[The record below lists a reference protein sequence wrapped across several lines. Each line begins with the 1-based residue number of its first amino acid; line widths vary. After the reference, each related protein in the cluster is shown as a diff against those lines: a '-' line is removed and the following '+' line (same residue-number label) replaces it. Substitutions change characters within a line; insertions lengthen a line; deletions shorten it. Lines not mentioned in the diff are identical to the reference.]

1 MWLLHQVAQTY
12 STRPSK
18 VVGIRDDW
26 LAYQFDVAVL
36 LVGQRVERMTADGKV
51 SVAAALASLAAVDG
65 SFDSGLRPSAQDAA
79 PTGLATGTSF
89 AGQKWRDPHGMVS
102 RVMEI
107 PESGIW

>member
-65 SFDSGLRPSAQDAA
+65 SFDSGLRPSAQDAR
-79 PTGLATGTSF
+79 GTSF